1 MRNFEKPAFM
11 APTFFE
17 IDILLSLKMIIIL
30 RFSTP
35 ISLSASKDKPLLIA
49 PSPITGMILKFS
61 LFKSLATAIPN
72 AAESEVELCP
82 ASQTSCTLSLRFW
95 KPDSPL
101 YWRNVEK
108 RSARPVKILCT

>member
-17 IDILLSLKMIIIL
+17 IDILLSLKIIIIL

-49 PSPITGMILKFS
+49 PSPITGMIL
-61 LFKSLATAIPN
+61 
-72 AAESEVELCP
+72 
-82 ASQTSCTLSLRFW
+82 
-95 KPDSPL
+95 
-101 YWRNVEK
+101 
-108 RSARPVKILCT
+108 